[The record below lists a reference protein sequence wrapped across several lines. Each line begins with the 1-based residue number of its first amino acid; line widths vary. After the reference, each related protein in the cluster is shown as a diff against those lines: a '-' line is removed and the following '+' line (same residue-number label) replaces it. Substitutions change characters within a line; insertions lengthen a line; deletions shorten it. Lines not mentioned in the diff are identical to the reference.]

1 MRMIYIIFKEF
12 KQNIRDFKA
21 NIMMVLFPIVLIVI
35 LGTAFSGVFSN
46 DIKLNDIHVLY
57 AVQKDSELA
66 DGFQSFRKTLQEQME
81 ITFTQTT
88 NIEEGL
94 NSIKNA
100 QYSCFVL
107 LTDDPQEIRVYKNA
121 RFSFEANLVESSLK
135 IFAARYDALKLI
147 AQTNPSALTGI
158 MASPEE
164 DYIQS
169 ESLDKKREPSSLD
182 YYAVTMLTLF
192 LLYASLTGFWSVKN
206 EQNFKTGNRILCSP
220 VTKIELLTGKTLGG
234 LLVTIVQAAVVL
246 LFSSLFFKVYWGSD
260 LLSVLLIIFSE
271 AVLAISL
278 GTGIAYLIRNDGTGA
293 ACLNVLIPI
302 IAFLGGGYVPLSSLE
317 GPLATITALSPLK
330 WTNEAIFRLI
340 YDQDY
345 TTMLPAIL
353 INLTIA
359 AAFLMISAFLS
370 RKEAV

>member
-1 MRMIYIIFKEF
+1 MRIIHIILKEF

-46 DIKLNDIHVLY
+46 DIVLDDIRVLY
-57 AVQKDSELA
+57 SVQGDPALTESFHSFQDELQKQL
-66 DGFQSFRKTLQEQME
+66 G
-81 ITFTQTT
+81 ITFTETT
-88 NIEEGL
+88 DPEEGL
-94 NSIKNA
+94 SSIKND
-100 QYSCFVL
+100 QYSCFIL
-107 LTDDPQEIRVYKNA
+107 LTSAPPEIRVYKNA
-121 RFSFEANLVESSLK
+121 RFNFEANLVESSVK
-135 IFAARYDALKLI
+135 VFAARYDAVKLI
-147 AQTNPSALTGI
+147 AQINPSALAGI

-164 DYIQS
+164 DYVQS
-169 ESLDKKREPSSLD
+169 ESIDKKREPGSLD

-302 IAFLGGGYVPLSSLE
+302 IAFLGGGYVPLSSLN
-317 GPLATITALSPLK
+317 GPLTAITALSPLK

-345 TTMLPAIL
+345 TIMLPAIL
-353 INLTIA
+353 INLAVA
-359 AAFLMISAFLS
+359 ATFLMVSAFLS

>member
-164 DYIQS
+164 DHIQS

-220 VTKIELLTGKTLGG
+220 VTKIELLAGKTLGG
-234 LLVTIVQAAVVL
+234 LLVTLIQTAAVL
-246 LFSSLFFKVYWGSD
+246 LFSSVVFKVYWGTN
-260 LLSVLLIIFSE
+260 LLSVVLVILSE
-271 AVLAISL
+271 AVLAVSL

-293 ACLNVLIPI
+293 ACLNILIPI
-302 IAFLGGGYVPLSSLE
+302 IAFFGGGYVPLSSLQ
-317 GPLATITALSPLK
+317 GPLAAITALSPLK

-340 YDQDY
+340 YNQDY
-345 TTMLPAIL
+345 QTMLPAIL
-353 INLTIA
+353 INLAIA
-359 AAFLMISAFLS
+359 AAFLMISAYLS
-370 RKEAV
+370 KKEAV